1 MQKIIL
7 ILCLVVI
14 LTSCSLTRRGG
25 ERYLGKS
32 GNPGSEIVT
41 GTENLNLTKKN
52 FFIRKAEIKVI
63 NEDGSDSFLGSLKF
77 EQPDRFLL
85 SLRSKTGIEAARIFL
100 SGDTIL
106 INDRI
111 NRILY
116 HGSPMALKR
125 KYGISASLLPVVL
138 GDFLMN
144 KVSDPGSVTC
154 INGRQDIV
162 SIIDGVRI
170 LYTIDCKLMKA
181 ILAVPDNSMN
191 PAGLEI
197 SYRDFF
203 SEAKSVIPGRI
214 EVRDL
219 QKKSSVE
226 IKIVKFES
234 PWIGNIEFIPGNN
247 YEMQQLP

>member
-1 MQKIIL
+1 MIL
-7 ILCLVVI
+7 GLVVI
-14 LTSCSLTRRGG
+14 MTGCSLTRRGG
-25 ERYLGKS
+25 ERYQGKS
-32 GNPGSEIVT
+32 GNKGSEIII
-41 GTENLNLTKKN
+41 GTEQLNLTKQN

-63 NEDGSDSFLGSLKF
+63 SEDGTDSFLGSMKF

-85 SLRSKTGIEAARIFL
+85 SLRTKTGIEAARIYL
-100 SGDTIL
+100 SGDTVL

-138 GDFLMN
+138 GDFLNN
-144 KVSDPGSVTC
+144 KVSDSGGVTC
-154 INGRQDIV
+154 INGLQDIV
-162 SIIDGVRI
+162 SIIEGVRI
-170 LYTIDCKLMKA
+170 LYTIDCSLMKA

-191 PAGLEI
+191 TTGIEI

-203 SEAKSVIPGRI
+203 SEGRSVIPGRI
-214 EVRDL
+214 EVKDL
-219 QKKSSVE
+219 KKKSSIE
-226 IKIVKFES
+226 INIIKFES
-234 PWIGNIEFIPGNN
+234 PWIGSIEFIPGNN